1 MHEIAAPD
9 ATTAIRTFKSHFMT
23 QYQIVLMTTVLVD
36 RAMEL
41 AEKHRLRGYDAIQLA
56 SALVVHAEL
65 TASRV
70 GELVFISAN
79 ADLND
84 VAQAENQSV

>member
-41 AEKHRLRGYDAIQLA
+41 AEKHRHRGYDATQLA
-56 SALVVHAEL
+56 SALVVHTEL

-70 GELVFISAN
+70 GELVFISAD

-84 VAQAENQSV
+84 VARAENLSV

>member
-9 ATTAIRTFKSHFMT
+9 DTTAMRTFKSHFMT

-41 AEKHRLRGYDAIQLA
+41 AEKHRLRGYDATQLA
-56 SALVVHAEL
+56 SALVSMLSWLPVGS
-65 TASRV
+65 ASSSSSPPTQ
-70 GELVFISAN
+70 I
-79 ADLND
+79 
-84 VAQAENQSV
+84 